1 MKNTVKLGMI
11 SADKIMLS
19 GSGIALLDVHS
30 TIKEG
35 LSQEELALYTK
46 AINKVNQSEKLN
58 RKDLKVLDRI
68 DQLTMDV
75 HGICLK
81 DSQVTKARM
90 KAAKRYGMKFSDRDG
105 LVDHMNMALG
115 LTDECNEDESD
126 FDPIMECLE
135 ANMCSDCM
143 NKVHHAAFKIANQIA
158 LTEDDV
164 WIMQEASSI
173 LFEELGFSFDDS
185 EIGDALIEACDRLG
199 IKYNRHSEMNSDS
212 PIRPNA
218 HRYH

>member
-1 MKNTVKLGMI
+1 MRNTVKFGMV

-19 GSGIALLDVHS
+19 GTGIRLLDVHS
-30 TIKEG
+30 TIEEG
-35 LSQEELALYTK
+35 LSQAELALYTK

-115 LTDECNEDESD
+115 FTDECSEDESD
-126 FDPIMECLE
+126 FEPIMKCLE
-135 ANMCSDCM
+135 ANMCSDCID
-143 NKVHHAAFKIANQIA
+143 KVHQASFKIANQIP

-173 LFEELGFSFDDS
+173 VFEELGFSFDDS
-185 EIGDALIEACDRLG
+185 EIGNALIEACERLG
-199 IKYNRHSEMNSDS
+199 IKYNGPSGMNSES
-212 PIRPNA
+212 PLRPNT
-218 HRYH
+218 YHYH